1 MCKTQSSLMLR
12 TATVACVGA
21 FLIAGCKSKEAAVTP
36 QVSVQLAPVTIGS
49 ISQTIEADAVLT
61 PLAMAAIQPKVT
73 SPVQHFLVQRGDH
86 VHAGQ
91 LLLTLENKDL
101 AAAAQDNEGA
111 YKAAQ
116 ATFETSM
123 KSTLPEDFAR
133 AGFDLK
139 QAQADYDL
147 NRSIA
152 QAREKLFQ
160 QGAIPGRDLDL
171 ARNALLQSKATLDL
185 AQAHYTALQTATREA
200 AIQAARGELQSA
212 NGRLL
217 NAKAM
222 LSYTEIR
229 SPIDGYVTDRP
240 LFDGETAQAGTPV
253 ITVMDTHALIAKVH
267 LAQVEAASISLGS
280 DATFSV
286 PGLSDPYP
294 AKVVLISPALDA
306 GSSTL
311 EIWVRAENPHQTLKA
326 GTPVHVSI
334 TGKTVDKATIIPA
347 EALQTAE
354 DGSHFV
360 MLVSAKNTAVRRPV
374 TVGILTAKQAQI
386 LSGLPSDSKVISV
399 GSYALDP
406 ETPVTVSSA
415 DASSGDASPDGDKQ

>member
-1 MCKTQSSLMLR
+1 MTMRKTPSLPKTRALTAACAVLLLLSGCKT
-12 TATVACVGA
+12 
-21 FLIAGCKSKEAAVTP
+21 KEDAVTP
-36 QVSVQLAPVTIGS
+36 QVSVQLAPVTVGS
-49 ISQTIEADAVLT
+49 ISQTIETDAVLT
-61 PLAMAAIQPKVT
+61 PLSMAAIQPKVT
-73 SPVQHFLVQRGDH
+73 SPVQHFLVQRGDRVH
-86 VHAGQ
+86 VGQ

-101 AAAAQDNEGA
+101 TAAAKDNEGA

-116 ATFETSM
+116 ATYETSM

-139 QAQADYDL
+139 QAQADYNL
-147 NRSIA
+147 NQSIA
-152 QAREKLFQ
+152 AAREKLFQ

-185 AQAHYTALQTATREA
+185 AQAHYKALETATHEA

-212 NGRLL
+212 SGRYQ

-229 SPIDGYVTDRP
+229 SPIDGFVTDRP

-267 LAQVEAASISLGS
+267 IAQDAAASISLGS
-280 DATFSV
+280 KATLQV

-306 GSSTL
+306 GSSTI
-311 EIWVRAENPHQTLKA
+311 EIWVRAENPQQTLKA

-334 TGKTVDKATIIPA
+334 TGHTVDHATILPV
-347 EALQTAE
+347 EALQTAQ

-360 MLVSAKNTAVRRPV
+360 MLVSPKNTAVRNPV
-374 TVGILTAKQAQI
+374 TVGILNAQQVQI
-386 LSGLPSDSKVISV
+386 LSGLPTNARVISV

-406 ETPVTVSSA
+406 DTPVTITAADSS
-415 DASSGDASPDGDKQ
+415 SDGDKQ

>member
-1 MCKTQSSLMLR
+1 MRKTPSLPKTRALTAACAVLLLLSGCKT
-12 TATVACVGA
+12 
-21 FLIAGCKSKEAAVTP
+21 KEDAVTP
-36 QVSVQLAPVTIGS
+36 QVSVQLAPVTVGS
-49 ISQTIEADAVLT
+49 ISQTIETDAVLT
-61 PLAMAAIQPKVT
+61 PLSMAAIQPKVT
-73 SPVQHFLVQRGDH
+73 SPVQHFLVQRGDRVH
-86 VHAGQ
+86 VGQ

-101 AAAAQDNEGA
+101 TAAAKDNEGA

-116 ATFETSM
+116 ATYETSM

-139 QAQADYDL
+139 QAQADYNL
-147 NRSIA
+147 NQSIA
-152 QAREKLFQ
+152 AAREKLFQ

-185 AQAHYTALQTATREA
+185 AQAHYKALETATHEA

-212 NGRLL
+212 SGRYQ

-229 SPIDGYVTDRP
+229 SPIDGFVTDRP

-267 LAQVEAASISLGS
+267 IAQDAAASISLGS
-280 DATFSV
+280 KATLQV

-306 GSSTL
+306 GSSTI
-311 EIWVRAENPHQTLKA
+311 EIWVRAENPQQTLKA

-334 TGKTVDKATIIPA
+334 TGHTVDHATILPV
-347 EALQTAE
+347 EALQTAQ

-360 MLVSAKNTAVRRPV
+360 MLVSPKNTAVRNPV
-374 TVGILTAKQAQI
+374 TVGILNAQQVQI
-386 LSGLPSDSKVISV
+386 LSGLPTNARVISV

-406 ETPVTVSSA
+406 DTPVTITAADSS
-415 DASSGDASPDGDKQ
+415 SDGDKQ

>member
-1 MCKTQSSLMLR
+1 MRKTPFRSKTRALTTACAVLLLLSGCKTR
-12 TATVACVGA
+12 
-21 FLIAGCKSKEAAVTP
+21 EDAVTP
-36 QVSVQLAPVTIGS
+36 QVSVQLAPVTVGS
-49 ISQTIEADAVLT
+49 ISQTIESDAVLT

-73 SPVQHFLVQRGDH
+73 SPVQHFLVQRGDR

-116 ATFETSM
+116 ANYDTSM
-123 KSTLPEDFAR
+123 KSTLPEDFTR

-139 QAQADYDL
+139 QAQADYNL
-147 NRSIA
+147 NQSIVA
-152 QAREKLFQ
+152 AREKLFQ

-185 AQAHYTALQTATREA
+185 AQAHYKALETATHQA

-212 NGRLL
+212 SGRYQ

-222 LSYTEIR
+222 LSYTEIH
-229 SPIDGYVTDRP
+229 SPIDGFVTDRP

-267 LAQVEAASISLGS
+267 IAQSAAASISLGS
-280 DATFSV
+280 KAALQV

-311 EIWVRAENPHQTLKA
+311 EIWVRAENPQQTLKA

-334 TGKTVDKATIIPA
+334 TGRTVDHATILPL
-347 EALQTAE
+347 EALQTAQ

-360 MLVSAKNTAVRRPV
+360 MLVSPKNTAVRNAV
-374 TVGILTAKQAQI
+374 TVGILNAQQVQI
-386 LSGLPSDSKVISV
+386 LSGLPANARVISV

-406 ETPVTVSSA
+406 DTPVTIAAADSS
-415 DASSGDASPDGDKQ
+415 SDGDKQ